1 MSQEKPSTKQ
11 EKLNSPESI
20 ARALL
25 GDDNDRE
32 DVLKN
37 LSRLTVVEYDKT
49 QKALEEIYAKAQ
61 DVFRKLGDELDDGE

>member
-11 EKLNSPESI
+11 EKLNSLESI